1 MFPLEGIMKKI
12 SIVGLLALLAALI
25 TVSCSSAPESIVSEK
40 PVILVAAFGSSYETG
55 QKNLDDFDKAVRAAF
70 PDNEVYWGFTASF
83 IVDKLRK
90 QGNTTMFSSEV
101 PLLKIDEAFVW
112 LKDQGYKDVLTV
124 NFLIMPGEEYR
135 EVMKTPTNG
144 LNVKYVHSALYYPEN
159 LQNSILA
166 LEDEI
171 ADSDDT
177 ATIFC
182 AHGNE
187 KHLQY
192 NGELEQINDYLQLNY
207 KNTYLVTMEGTPEWP
222 PVREAVL
229 SSGVSIIK
237 FITFMLTFGDHMSN
251 DVMGDEEDSLK
262 SQLGLEATVTDGLAS
277 MPDFQNMYIQKM
289 RSQMAQFQGA

>member
-1 MFPLEGIMKKI
+1 MTKF
-12 SIVGLLALLAALI
+12 SIVGLPAFLAALI
-25 TVSCSSAPESIVSEK
+25 TVSCASAPESVVSEK

-55 QKNLDDFDKAVRAAF
+55 QKNLEDFDKAVRAVF
-70 PDNEVYWGFTASF
+70 PENEVYWGFTASF

-90 QGNTTMFSSEV
+90 QGKTTMFSSEV

-135 EVMKTPTNG
+135 EVMTTPTNG

-159 LQNSILA
+159 LQNAILA

-192 NGELEQINDYLQLNY
+192 NGELEQIDDFLQSNY
-207 KNTYLVTMEGTPEWP
+207 KNTYLVTMEGNPEWP

-229 SSGVSIIK
+229 SSGVSK
-237 FITFMLTFGDHMSN
+237 VQFITFMLTFGDHMSN

-262 SQLGLEATVTDGLAS
+262 SQLGLEATITDGLAS
-277 MPDFQNMYIQKM
+277 MPDFQDMYIQRI